1 MKTQETAT
9 QNIVQQLIESI
20 RKEETQRISNPEVI
34 EMLSIP
40 QCCQIVQG
48 VSQSTIR
55 ILTKTGKLPFIRSG
69 RGEHGKILIKKSDLL
84 AYFGD

>member
-9 QNIVQQLIESI
+9 QNIVQKLIESI
-20 RKEETQRISNPEVI
+20 REEETQRIANPEVI

-55 ILTKTGKLPFIRSG
+55 ILAKTGKLPFIRSG
-69 RGEHGKILIKKSDLL
+69 RGEHGKILIRKSDLL
-84 AYFGD
+84 AYFGG

>member
-9 QNIVQQLIESI
+9 QNIIQQLIESI
-20 RKEETQRISNPEVI
+20 RAEEAERESKPDVI

-55 ILTKTGKLPFIRSG
+55 ILAKTGKLPYIRSG
-69 RGEHGKILIKKSDLL
+69 KGEHGKILIKKSDLL
-84 AYFGD
+84 TYFGG